1 MATDSKTLTTMKTR
15 NIILLALTAL
25 LSVACHS
32 WDDPAEG
39 ANDYGNPNLKEN
51 NVKTIAEV
59 KELFKSE
66 ISSNGLKKVEESMQ
80 IKAVVAGNDEGSNL
94 YKQIYVQDATGGI
107 CLSIDQGGLFATFA
121 VGQQILVELNGLYVG
136 SYEKQPQIGVYYY
149 NEDKGSEQ
157 VGRMTRYQWPLHI
170 KLLSN
175 TELVNVKPIV
185 TDDINNLNI
194 EKDCGK
200 LVTLVGIRMKDA
212 DGVRVFAPSDGSVT
226 LLGGCANREITGFSS
241 DLVVVRTSTYAKFAS
256 MPMPTE
262 KINITGI
269 ASRYRDGWQLMPRT
283 TADIQ
288 AYTGDEVLD
297 DLSNNNPIDIRTA
310 TIAEFNAAAESTD
323 VWYQLTGTVKNLKDG
338 DQYGNFDLEDA
349 TGSVYVYGLLAE
361 KGGKSNA
368 FPELATAKGIANG
381 KKITIIGNR
390 GSYKTKIEVT
400 NAYFVSIE

>member
-1 MATDSKTLTTMKTR
+1 MKTR

-121 VGQQILVELNGLYVG
+121 VGQQILVELKGLYVG

-288 AYTGDEVLD
+288 AYTGNEVLD

-361 KGGKSNA
+361 KARVMHSRNLLQQKV
-368 FPELATAKGIANG
+368 LLMV
-381 KKITIIGNR
+381 R
-390 GSYKTKIEVT
+390 R
-400 NAYFVSIE
+400 